1 MIKTVDFNNRKV
13 YPMNDCFGCAARTIV
28 IKCSTINCKRQMC
41 YACWSDSLNTTLTCP
56 SCNNIIKE
64 QKPSTLKK
72 IENWCATYIDI
83 IKYILLI
90 SCVIIVIVGSY
101 LLFK

>member
-72 IENWCATYIDI
+72 IETCCTTYIDI
-83 IKYILLI
+83 IKYVLTICGL
-90 SCVIIVIVGSY
+90 IIVIIGAY
-101 LLFK
+101 FLFT